1 MIITIASLKGGAGK
15 TALAVFLSQLLSENK
30 RVLAVDLDHNNNLT
44 DFFLRR
50 HDTALLEN
58 ANVYHV
64 LSARKSLKECT
75 YQTDGPDVLPA
86 TISLTR
92 AGLELARDPGS
103 ILRFGRLIKEAGY
116 DHVLIDTPPALSFE
130 LSCALYAA
138 DLVLSPVS
146 AGRWILHGHS
156 ILSEELV
163 SVRQTRGAKVPLFAV
178 CVNVSE
184 AQKRKLGQCGIEGL
198 LDSAVMR
205 SSAVKSACDHARP
218 LGAGTRSYLE
228 YAALAREVLSK

>member
-1 MIITIASLKGGAGK
+1 MKIITIASLKGGAGK
-15 TALAVFLSQLLSENK
+15 TALAIFLSQILSEKK

-50 HDTALLEN
+50 HKTELLEN

-64 LSARKSLKECT
+64 LSAKKSLKECT

-116 DHVLIDTPPALSFE
+116 DFAIIDTPPALSFE
-130 LSCALYAA
+130 LSCGLYAA
-138 DLVLSPVS
+138 QTVLSPVS
-146 AGRWILHGHS
+146 VGRWILHGYS
-156 ILSEELV
+156 ILAGELNTV
-163 SVRQTRGAKVPLFAV
+163 QETRGAKIPLFAV

-184 AQKRKLGQCGIEGL
+184 AQKRKLGKCGIPGL
-198 LDSAVMR
+198 LQSAILR
-205 SSAVKSACDHARP
+205 STIIKNCCDHARP
-218 LGAGTRSYLE
+218 L
-228 YAALAREVLSK
+228 ARETKSYEQYAELVREMSK

>member
-44 DFFLRR
+44 DYFLRR
-50 HDTALLEN
+50 HDTDLLES

-64 LSARKSLKECT
+64 LSAKKHLKDCT
-75 YQTDGPDVLPA
+75 YQTAGPDVLPA

-103 ILRFGRLIKEAGY
+103 ILRFGRIIKEAGY
-116 DHVLIDTPPALSFE
+116 DHAIIDTPPALSFE
-130 LSCALYAA
+130 LSCGLYAA
-138 DLVLSPVS
+138 QTVLSPVS

-156 ILSEELV
+156 ILAAELK
-163 SVRQTRGAKVPLFAV
+163 SVQETRGSEVPLFAV

-184 AQKRKLGQCGIEGL
+184 AQKRKLGRCGIPGL
-198 LDSAVMR
+198 LESAIL
-205 SSAVKSACDHARP
+205 SSRAVKHCCDLGRP
-218 LGAGTRSYLE
+218 LSRDTNSYAQ
-228 YAALAREVLSK
+228 YASLVREVLSK